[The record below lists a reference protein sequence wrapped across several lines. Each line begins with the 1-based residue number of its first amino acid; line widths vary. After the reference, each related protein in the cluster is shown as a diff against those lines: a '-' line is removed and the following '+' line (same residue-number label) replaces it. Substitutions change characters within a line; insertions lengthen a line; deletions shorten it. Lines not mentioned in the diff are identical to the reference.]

1 MKQLLERYEQS
12 GVDGLKRTS
21 KSYRYSKEF
30 KLEVICIYFI
40 GGTPYSKFASQYYI
54 SNVSVIYQWVSQY
67 TRGSIQVAKYNR
79 KAEKKKFILTNK
91 LWTANAN
98 HDFHANRSD
107 KA

>member
-1 MKQLLERYEQS
+1 MTL
-12 GVDGLKRTS
+12 
-21 KSYRYSKEF
+21 
-30 KLEVICIYFI
+30 LEVICIYFI
-40 GGTPYSKFASQYYI
+40 GGTPYPKFASQYYI